1 VSVPKKIVIADFD
14 FGDTEIE
21 REILVGAGFQL
32 IALQAKSEAE
42 LIDHVRDCDA
52 VISQY
57 ARIGRNLIDAMQHCR
72 VIARYGIGVDIVDV
86 EAATA
91 KNIQV
96 TNVQDYCTDEVADHA
111 IALLMCLARRLID
124 YNAATHRGEW
134 KWQSGRPIFRIRGRT
149 MGIVSFGRI
158 GRAIAARGKALG
170 LHLVVYDPYLEAAVF
185 EAAGVERVGREEIFR
200 RSDFLMMQVPM
211 TPETRHFA
219 GEREL
224 RSLPRNAIIINTGRA
239 QTIDNSA
246 LFKVLA
252 EGHLAGAGLDDI
264 DEEPAK
270 RKYWSPL
277 DNPLFALGN
286 VIITPHSAYYSEQSI
301 RLART
306 TAAQEVLRVL
316 QGERPRFPVNFTTAD
331 TMNPRRSA
339 TL

>member
-1 VSVPKKIVIADFD
+1 MSVPKKIVIADFD

-21 REILVGAGFQL
+21 REILVEAGFQL

-42 LIDHVRDCDA
+42 LIDHIRDCDA

-170 LHLVVYDPYLEAAVF
+170 LHLIVYDPYVEAAVF
-185 EAAGVERVGREEIFR
+185 EAAGVERVGREEIFH

-219 GEREL
+219 GEQEL
-224 RSLPRNAIIINTGRA
+224 WSMPRNAIIINTGRA

-246 LFKVLA
+246 LFKILA

-264 DEEPAK
+264 EEEPAK
-270 RKYWSPL
+270 QKFWSPQ
-277 DNPLFALGN
+277 DNPLFALSN

-301 RLART
+301 RLARE
-306 TAAQEVLRVL
+306 TAAEEVLRVL
-316 QGERPRFPVNFTTAD
+316 QGQRPRFPVNFTTAD
-331 TMNPRRSA
+331 TMNPQRSA
-339 TL
+339 TP